1 MLSIF
6 DHASLVS
13 EAERVELLLAI
24 APQLATADAA
34 IAMLADAARLKVDP
48 IDHLVHRAGISPEDA
63 HGRAADWAGLTF
75 FPAVPPIPPGVPVT
89 MPSLDSLADV
99 RIIGTKLYDRDVS
112 YMAPRFDGFVILR
125 RAFQRTPEVF
135 RQTCLVP
142 PGALQSRLEAVGSQA
157 LLSEARSRLSRR
169 WPQASAHFGLTL
181 GARILF
187 LLALLVMAGLVA
199 ALPLFFP
206 PLALPLAGLIL
217 LVPALFR
224 LSAALFPVKAGS
236 EPPQLG
242 DGDLPVYSVLIP
254 LRDEAHMVP
263 LLCEAMSEIDYPP
276 EKLDIKFVVEAT
288 SRSTVAAVE
297 AGLAD
302 PRFGLVLVPDAEP
315 LTKPKA
321 LNYALPLVRGSLLV
335 VYDAED
341 IPDRDQLRRAAAR
354 FAADPGL
361 DCLQAEL
368 VIDNAAENLLTA
380 LFSGEYAGQFGFVLP
395 LLARLRLPVPLGG
408 TSNHFRVR
416 SLRELGGWDAY
427 NVTEDADLGVRMARL
442 RYRIGT
448 FASRTGE
455 EAPIRLGAWMN
466 QRTRWL
472 KGWMQTFIVHNRQ
485 PGAFFTDIGW
495 KGFLAFQLYVGSMM
509 FSALLHTLF
518 VASALVGLAT
528 GRLSLAPGEGWGLA
542 LLMVAAT
549 GYGAALAVAMA
560 GLWRLGQRGV
570 IVWQLLLPV
579 YWLLHSWAALRAALE
594 LLTRPYFW
602 AKTSHGQ
609 SRLRQERQ

>member
-1 MLSIF
+1 MLKFLDQTGS
-6 DHASLVS
+6 VS
-13 EAERVELLLAI
+13 DAERVELLLAI
-24 APQLATADAA
+24 APHLATTDAA
-34 IAMLADAARLKVDP
+34 LAVLADARRLGVDP
-48 IDHLVHRAGISPEDA
+48 IDHLAHRAGISHEDA
-63 HGRAADWAGLTF
+63 HGRAAHWAGLTF
-75 FPAVPPIPPGVPVT
+75 FPAVPPIPEGAPVT
-89 MPSLDSLADV
+89 LPGLDSLADV

-125 RAFQRTPEVF
+125 RACARSPDVF
-135 RQTCLVP
+135 RHTCLVP
-142 PGALQSRLEAVGSQA
+142 PGALQNRLVAVGGET
-157 LLSEARSRLSRR
+157 LLSEARCRLSRR
-169 WPQASAHFGLTL
+169 WPEASADFVLTL
-181 GARILF
+181 RARILF
-187 LLALLVMAGLVA
+187 VLALVLLAGLVA
-199 ALPLFFP
+199 ALPLVYA
-206 PLALPLAGLIL
+206 PLALPLLCLIL

-224 LSAALFPVKAGS
+224 LYAVLAPVAPGP
-236 EPPQLG
+236 EPQG
-242 DGDLPVYSVLIP
+242 MADADLPVYSVLIP

-263 LLCEAMSEIDYPP
+263 LLYEAMSEIDYPP
-276 EKLDIKFVVEAT
+276 EKLDITFVVETT
-288 SRSTVAAVE
+288 SRSTIAAVE
-297 AGLAD
+297 AGLGD

-321 LNYALPLVRGSLLV
+321 LNYALPLARGTLLV

-341 IPDRDQLRRAAAR
+341 IPDRDQLRRAAAL

-368 VIDNAAENLLTA
+368 VIDNAAENPLTA

-395 LLARLRLPVPLGG
+395 LLARLRLPMPLGG

-442 RYRIGT
+442 RYRTAT
-448 FASRTGE
+448 FSARTGE

-472 KGWMQTFIVHNRQ
+472 KGWMQTFIVHNRR
-485 PGAFFTDIGW
+485 PKAFLGDIGW
-495 KGFLAFQLYVGSMM
+495 TGFVAFQLYVGSMM

-518 VASALVGLAT
+518 FVSALMGLAT
-528 GRLSLAPGEGWGLA
+528 GRLSLAPTDGWGLA
-542 LLMVAAT
+542 MLAVAAT
-549 GYGAALAVAMA
+549 GYGAALIVAMV

-570 IVWQLLLPV
+570 IGWQLLLPI

>member
-1 MLSIF
+1 MLSIL
-6 DHASLVS
+6 DQSGPVS
-13 EAERVELLLAI
+13 KAEQGELLLAI
-24 APQLATADAA
+24 APHLATADAA
-34 IAMLADAARLKVDP
+34 LAVLAEAERLGVDP
-48 IDHLVHRAGISPEDA
+48 IDHLVHRAGISHEEA
-63 HGRAADWAGLTF
+63 HGRAAHWAGLPF
-75 FPAVPPIPPGVPVT
+75 FPAVPPIREGAPVSMPG
-89 MPSLDSLADV
+89 LDSLAEV
-99 RIIGTKLYDRDVS
+99 RVLRTQLYDRDVS
-112 YMAPRFDGFVILR
+112 YMAPRFEGFIFLR
-125 RAFQRTPEVF
+125 RAFLSRPEVF
-135 RQTCLVP
+135 RNTCLVP
-142 PGALQSRLEAVGSQA
+142 PGAFQSRLVAVGSDA
-157 LLSEARSRLSRR
+157 LLAEARSRLSRR
-169 WPQASAHFGLTL
+169 WPQASAHFVLTL
-181 GARILF
+181 KARILF
-187 LLALLVMAGLVA
+187 VLALAIVAGSVA
-199 ALPLFFP
+199 ALPLLYP
-206 PLALPLAGLIL
+206 LLALPLLGLIL

-224 LSAALFPVKAGS
+224 LFAVLFPVKAKT
-236 EPPQLG
+236 EPPP
-242 DGDLPVYSVLIP
+242 LPDAALPGYSVLIP

-263 LLCEAMSEIDYPP
+263 LLYEAMSEIDYPP
-276 EKLDIKFVVEAT
+276 EKLDITFVVEAT
-288 SRSTVAAVE
+288 SHSTIAAVE
-297 AGLAD
+297 EGLGD

-321 LNYALPLVRGSLLV
+321 LNYALPLARGAVLV

-341 IPDRDQLRRAAAR
+341 IPDRDQLRRAAAL

-368 VIDNAAENLLTA
+368 TIDNAAENPLTA

-427 NVTEDADLGVRMARL
+427 NVTEDADLGVRLARL
-442 RYRIGT
+442 RYRTGT
-448 FASRTGE
+448 FSARTGE

-485 PGAFFTDIGW
+485 PRAFLADIGW
-495 KGFLAFQLYVGSMM
+495 RGFIAFQLYVGSMM

-518 VASALVGLAT
+518 VLSGLVGLAT
-528 GRLSLAPGEGWGLA
+528 GRLSLAPGDGWGLA
-542 LLMVAAT
+542 LLVVAAT
-549 GYGAALAVAMA
+549 GYGAALIVAVA

-570 IVWQLLLPV
+570 IGWQVLLPF
-579 YWLLHSWAALRAALE
+579 YWLLHSWAALRAAHD